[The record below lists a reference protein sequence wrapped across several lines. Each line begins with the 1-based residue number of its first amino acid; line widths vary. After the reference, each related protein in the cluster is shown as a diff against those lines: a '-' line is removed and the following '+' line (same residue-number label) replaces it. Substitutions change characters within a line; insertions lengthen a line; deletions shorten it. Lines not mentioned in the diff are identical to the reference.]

1 MFIAT
6 GSKASVEL
14 KGLRQSVPV
23 ILTAAVILLAA
34 FGTLAPSASGTTS
47 TSQSTIQGRREPP
60 GLVSGWAM
68 SNVTVMS
75 TSYTQMM
82 LMNSGMG
89 LTLSSI
95 SVASST
101 NGQVMA
107 NVAYNSNIVQVE
119 FDHDGGAELVI
130 HSSIKP
136 ASVYA
141 DDRLLVESSSTA
153 GLSFSS
159 NAWDYDQTS
168 STLTV
173 FADPSTITAF
183 YGSTQVPEFPISLA
197 ALTMMLA
204 TIAAAVTVSA
214 ARRKE
219 TQSR

>member
-6 GSKASVEL
+6 GNKASVEL

-23 ILTAAVILLAA
+23 ILTAAVLLLAA

-47 TSQSTIQGRREPP
+47 TSQSTMQGRREPP

-101 NGQVMA
+101 NGQMME

-136 ASVYA
+136 AAVYA

-153 GLSFSS
+153 GLSFNS
-159 NAWDYDQTS
+159 NAWVYDQTS

-183 YGSTQVPEFPISLA
+183 YGSTPVPEFPISLA

-204 TIAAAVTVSA
+204 TIAAAATVNA
-214 ARRKE
+214 VRRKE
-219 TQSR
+219 TRSA